1 MRCIYVL
8 FPRQILLWKTQYLQP
23 PILVYNKKTKKQ
35 RGRPK
40 KADVREDP
48 KSKRNKAPTPVP
60 IQFDEKDFF
69 QDEDNKNLAISDK
82 LSTMLAIINSWF
94 K

>member
-1 MRCIYVL
+1 MKK
-8 FPRQILLWKTQYLQP
+8 RQ
-23 PILVYNKKTKKQ
+23 KKTRKT
-35 RGRPK
+35 K